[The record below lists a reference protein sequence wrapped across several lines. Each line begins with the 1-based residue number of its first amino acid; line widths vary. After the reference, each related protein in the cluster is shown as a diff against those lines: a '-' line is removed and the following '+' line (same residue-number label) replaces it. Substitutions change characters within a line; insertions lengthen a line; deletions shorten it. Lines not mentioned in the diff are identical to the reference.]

1 MRRLRTMR
9 MALTALTAHKMRSAL
24 TVLGIV
30 IGVAAVISLVSIG
43 RGSQASVTSRIE
55 SLGSN
60 LLFVYPGATS
70 QGGVRGAQGSAA
82 TLTLEDAA
90 ALADPSLAP
99 SVAAVAPQAQTSAQV
114 AVQGQNTNAQVLG
127 VTPEYQFVRNYEVAA
142 GAFISL
148 ADMQNSSPVAVLGSQ
163 VVQTLFAQTSP
174 VGQAIKIRG
183 GQYTVIGVLQS
194 KGGTGFG
201 SVDNVVL
208 IPITTMQYRLSAQR
222 TATGDLSVQVINVQV
237 VNASEMDAASQQ
249 IAYILRER
257 HRIVGQDDF
266 TISSQQDILQTLQET
281 TQVWVVFLG
290 IIASISLL
298 VGGIGIMNIM
308 LVSVTERTREIGL
321 RKAVGAKRQDIL
333 LQFLVESA
341 LLSLG
346 GGMIG
351 VLVGV
356 GVSRFASGLSLGGQ
370 TIQTVIS
377 PDIALLAVAVA
388 AAIGILFGLYPAYRA
403 ARLNPI
409 EALRYE

>member
-346 GGMIG
+346 GGMLG